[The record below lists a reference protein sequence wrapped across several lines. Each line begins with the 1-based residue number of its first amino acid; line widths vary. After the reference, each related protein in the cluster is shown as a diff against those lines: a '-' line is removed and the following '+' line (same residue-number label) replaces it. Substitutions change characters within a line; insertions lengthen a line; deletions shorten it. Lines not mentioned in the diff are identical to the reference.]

1 MIKSEYRKWALA
13 TRKSWSETSWI
24 QLNVDL
30 QKQAAL
36 FFEKLPANAHILSFQ
51 SIEKQREL
59 AMEPIHQLLAHSHL
73 AFPRVNQDEL
83 IAYAKGPHTRFEVS
97 NWGILEPTPDSSVML
112 PPETFDAILIPL
124 LVADQQGNRVGYGK
138 GFYDR
143 YLPSCSPACLKIG
156 LSLLELVDPIEDV
169 EAHDIPLDLVITPMG
184 IQYFNGFYRKKPFDS
199 TI

>member
-24 QLNVDL
+24 QLNTDL

-36 FFEKLPANAHILSFQ
+36 FFEKLPAKAQILSFQ

-59 AMEPIHQLLAHSHL
+59 AMEPIHQMLAESHL

-83 IAYAKGPHTRFEVS
+83 IAYAKGPNTRFEVS
-97 NWGILEPTPDSSVML
+97 KWGILEPTPDSSVML
-112 PPETFDAILIPL
+112 PPETFDVILIPL
-124 LVADQQGNRVGYGK
+124 LVADRQGNRVGYGK

-143 YLPSCSPACLKIG
+143 YLPSCRPACLKIG

-169 EAHDIPLDLVITPMG
+169 EAHDVALDLVITPTG
-184 IQYFNGFYRKKPFDS
+184 IQYFDGYYRKNPFDS
-199 TI
+199 TR

>member
-24 QLNVDL
+24 QLNTDL

-36 FFEKLPANAHILSFQ
+36 FFEKLPAKAQILSFQ

-59 AMEPIHQLLAHSHL
+59 AMEPIDQLLAESHL

-83 IAYAKGPHTRFEVS
+83 IAYAKGPNTRFEVS

-112 PPETFDAILIPL
+112 PPETFDVILIPL
-124 LVADQQGNRVGYGK
+124 LVADRQGNRVGYGK

-143 YLPSCSPACLKIG
+143 YLPSCRPACLKIG

-169 EAHDIPLDLVITPMG
+169 ESHDIPLDLVITPTG
-184 IQYFNGFYRKKPFDS
+184 IQYFDGYYRKNPFDS
-199 TI
+199 TR

>member
-1 MIKSEYRKWALA
+1 
-13 TRKSWSETSWI
+13 
-24 QLNVDL
+24 LNTDL

-36 FFEKLPANAHILSFQ
+36 FFEKLPAKAQILSFQ

-59 AMEPIHQLLAHSHL
+59 AMEPIHQMLVESHL

-83 IAYAKGPHTRFEVS
+83 IAYAKGPNTHFEVS

-112 PPETFDAILIPL
+112 PPETFDVILIPL

-143 YLPSCSPACLKIG
+143 YLPSCRPACLKIG
-156 LSLLELVDPIEDV
+156 LSMLELVDPIEDV
-169 EAHDIPLDLVITPMG
+169 EAHDVALDLVITPTG
-184 IQYFNGFYRKKPFDS
+184 IQYFDGYYRKNPFDS
-199 TI
+199 TR